1 MITINE
7 SGMTFGPF
15 EESCVFKIESSQL
28 YQNVQKNEVKT
39 VEFVLKESGQLR
51 FVEAKSSSPKPN
63 QGNGEKFETFI
74 DEIYR
79 KFLHSINLFY
89 AGILGQHESNND
101 IPDNMKIA
109 ETVSI
114 KFILVIKGHEIDWL
128 PPIAEALNRKM
139 KPILSIWNSQIAV
152 FNDKMTKR
160 YGLTDRDLD
169 S

>member
-1 MITINE
+1 M
-7 SGMTFGPF
+7 
-15 EESCVFKIESSQL
+15 
-28 YQNVQKNEVKT
+28 
-39 VEFVLKESGQLR
+39 
-51 FVEAKSSSPKPN
+51 
-63 QGNGEKFETFI
+63 
-74 DEIYR
+74 
-79 KFLHSINLFY
+79 
-89 AGILGQHESNND
+89 GQHESNND

-139 KPILSIWNSQIAV
+139 KPILSIWNSQVAV